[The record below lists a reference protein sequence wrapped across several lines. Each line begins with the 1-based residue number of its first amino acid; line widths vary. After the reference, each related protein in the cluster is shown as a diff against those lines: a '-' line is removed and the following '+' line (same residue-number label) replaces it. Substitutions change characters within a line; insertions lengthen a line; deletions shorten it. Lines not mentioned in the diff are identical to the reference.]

1 MLLIICLIAGLAW
14 GFLYTWLMSLA
25 GYPMDSRDALLSGLL
40 FGLLIFPFFRLL
52 DRQQRRRAE
61 AAKQKLPSPPTHG
74 WLAVMVEGK
83 KSRSV
88 AVFLCENCL
97 CLADLDKKTVPLT
110 LYPCTEI
117 VRAATPAVNHLEIH
131 LTRNRSLLLRLGANT
146 NDVLSALKD
155 RGWLPFQH

>member
-1 MLLIICLIAGLAW
+1 MLLLLCLVMGLMWGMLFAAG
-14 GFLYTWLMSLA
+14 MNLA
-25 GYPMDSRDALLSGLL
+25 GIPMDWMDAVWSGLL
-40 FGLLIFPFFRLL
+40 FGVLIFPVFRLL
-52 DRQQRRRAE
+52 GRQQRRRAE

-88 AVFLCENCL
+88 AVFLCEDCL
-97 CLADLDKKTVPLT
+97 CLANLDKKTVPIS
-110 LYPCTEI
+110 LYPCKEI

-146 NDVLSALKD
+146 DDVLSDLKD